1 MIVACLYQ
9 CWGRSLDDLGVAGS
23 GSLEAV
29 VERLLGHV
37 RELESVVVGQRRVIT
52 EQADRIV
59 ELQRRLG
66 RDSSTSSRPPSS
78 DAPWDKQPAKKR
90 SSRSRSGR
98 KAGKQP
104 GSVSASRSLIDDPD
118 EVFEVAPG
126 HCARCAESLDDAAEA
141 ARIRRQVVDV
151 QAPPPPKVTEYQ
163 LVSRRCGGCGHV
175 NDPTATDVP
184 RRVEPGSDVQRP
196 AGNAPHEAGAAEPGA
211 TESATGS
218 APAPAATGAAA
229 DPVVA
234 LVLRPGSPVRIGP
247 QTTALA
253 ALLTC
258 GHYLP
263 IGRAASVLDALA
275 GIGVSTGFMAGVRG
289 RAAALLETRFLPH
302 LRTLLPTAG
311 VLHADETTGR
321 AAGALAYVHVA
332 CTEYLTLMH
341 VGGRGSD
348 DIDAGG
354 VLPEYT
360 GTLMRDGYAGYA
372 HLPAVHAWCAAH
384 LLRDLRALSD
394 ADPDGQ
400 LWAQAMADTLLDAN
414 HAAHQARAMGAE
426 ALDQVVLAQIR
437 NHYLGALAKGT
448 TDNHDHRS
456 SLAARARRLIQRF
469 TRYEDLILRFA
480 VDLTVPFTNNCAER
494 AVRPVKVQQR
504 TSGGSWRTLQ
514 GLTDFALVHSYL
526 DTTTKWGID
535 KLQALQQLFTTGAW
549 LPPALTPGE

>member
-1 MIVACLYQ
+1 V
-9 CWGRSLDDLGVAGS
+9 SDS
-23 GSLEAV
+23 GSLEAL
-29 VERLLGHV
+29 VERLGARV
-37 RELESVVVGQRRVIT
+37 RELESVVVGQRRVIA

-59 ELQRRLG
+59 ELERRLG

-98 KAGKQP
+98 KPGKQP
-104 GSVSASRSLIDDPD
+104 GSASVSRSLIDDPD
-118 EVFEVAPG
+118 ETFEVAPD
-126 HCARCAESLDDAAEA
+126 HCGRCEKSLDDAAET
-141 ARIRRQVVDV
+141 ARVRRQVADV
-151 QAPPPPKVTEYQ
+151 KAPPPPKVTEYQ

-175 NDPTATDVP
+175 NDPTSTDVP
-184 RRVEPGSDVQRP
+184 RPVNPDSDVARP
-196 AGNAPHEAGAAEPGA
+196 TASAPEQADAPPEPSAPREADAPQQAGARE
-211 TESATGS
+211 
-218 APAPAATGAAA
+218 PAATEPVTNSGTAPAETPLA
-229 DPVVA
+229 PDPVLA
-234 LVLRPGSPVRIGP
+234 LALRPGSPVRIGP

-263 IGRAASVLDALA
+263 IGRATSVLDALA
-275 GIGVSTGFMAGVRG
+275 GIRVSTGFMASVRG
-289 RAAALLETRFLPH
+289 RAAALLETEFLPH
-302 LRTLLPTAG
+302 LQTLLPTAG

-321 AAGALAYVHVA
+321 AAGELAYVHVA

-354 VLPEYT
+354 VLPEFT

-372 HLPAVHAWCAAH
+372 HLPAAHAWCAAH

-394 ADPDGQ
+394 ADPLGQ
-400 LWAQAMADTLLDAN
+400 LWAQAMADTLLEAN
-414 HAAHQARAMGAE
+414 QAAHQARAGGGDQLDPV
-426 ALDQVVLAQIR
+426 ALTQIR

-448 TDNHDHRS
+448 TDNHGHRS
-456 SLAARARRLIQRF
+456 TLAAQARKLIRRF
-469 TRYEDLILRFA
+469 TRYEDMILRFA

-504 TSGGSWRTLQ
+504 TSGGAWRTLQ
-514 GLTDFALVHSYL
+514 GLIDFALVHSYL
-526 DTTTKWGID
+526 DTATKWGID
-535 KLQALQQLFTTGAW
+535 KLQALRQLFTTGAW
-549 LPPALTPGE
+549 LPPALTPAE